1 MCVLSLTLACL
12 FNMNL
17 EYFALAQTCGSAA
30 QEMRMTIFTSSLS
43 NSCQM
48 RLIFQ
53 AIQHYL
59 FCLGP
64 NIFSITLRF
73 PNWDPIEVSHL
84 LRLFFA
90 VSINLVE
97 WARKPS
103 YLELSLRIS
112 GSFTYSN
119 NAGALKTLL
128 AWDAELKW

>member
-1 MCVLSLTLACL
+1 MINILGNPTLPFLSRS
-12 FNMNL
+12 
-17 EYFALAQTCGSAA
+17 EY
-30 QEMRMTIFTSSLS
+30 
-43 NSCQM
+43 
-48 RLIFQ
+48 
-53 AIQHYL
+53 
-59 FCLGP
+59 
-64 NIFSITLRF
+64 FSITLRF

-90 VSINLVE
+90 VYINLVE